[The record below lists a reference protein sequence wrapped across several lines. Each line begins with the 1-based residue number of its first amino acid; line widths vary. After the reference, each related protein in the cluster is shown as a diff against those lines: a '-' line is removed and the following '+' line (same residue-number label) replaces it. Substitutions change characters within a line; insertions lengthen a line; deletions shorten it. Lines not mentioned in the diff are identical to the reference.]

1 MKIKFAQN
9 ELNVIAEV
17 IAKHLYVKE
26 VRNPVCS
33 DPYSDGCGYCSACR
47 MYQAKIL
54 MAIINDLRGTNE
66 D

>member
-1 MKIKFAQN
+1 MKTAFTQE
-9 ELNVIAEV
+9 ELNLIGEV

-26 VRNPVCS
+26 VKNPVCS
-33 DPYSDGCGYCSACR
+33 DPYNDGCGYCSACR
-47 MYQAKIL
+47 VYQAKIL